1 MPQSTGVCHGS
12 PDSPLNLA
20 GWYPKTLSTQSF
32 NPKDGS
38 PKLPFDPLKTGGGCM
53 DDAFIW
59 SANERHMQAMRRHP
73 TLRNNLPHK
82 GVDIYP
88 NLPLKTE
95 IVDNQSGG
103 TASEVAG
110 RKAPSQ
116 LLHST
121 YSYGRCSSRHGPP
134 QNRGRTHT
142 IRRARFVFHQHDG
155 SP

>member
-1 MPQSTGVCHGS
+1 
-12 PDSPLNLA
+12 
-20 GWYPKTLSTQSF
+20 
-32 NPKDGS
+32 
-38 PKLPFDPLKTGGGCM
+38 M

-116 LLHST
+116 LLHYIQLRSILKST
-121 YSYGRCSSRHGPP
+121 WAPTEPR
-134 QNRGRTHT
+134 
-142 IRRARFVFHQHDG
+142 
-155 SP
+155 